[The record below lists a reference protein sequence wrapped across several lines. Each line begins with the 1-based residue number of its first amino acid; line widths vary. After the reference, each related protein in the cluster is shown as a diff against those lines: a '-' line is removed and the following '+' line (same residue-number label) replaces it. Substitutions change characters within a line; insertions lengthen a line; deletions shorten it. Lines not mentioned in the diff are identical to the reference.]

1 MAEEARTNIVQI
13 VQKLENPAYFVMG
26 KYDYM
31 TSARAAKEYF
41 DALEAPVKEFVLFK
55 QSAHYP
61 QFEEKDL
68 FSTWLNTTWKQLSAN
83 NHLNNP

>member
-1 MAEEARTNIVQI
+1 VDFG
-13 VQKLENPAYFVMG
+13 ENPAYFVMG

-68 FSTWLNTTWKQLSAN
+68 FSTWLIQHGNSFQPTTI
-83 NHLNNP
+83 